1 MEEEKSL
8 NNQEEAEDDAVVSMV
23 EILEAEEK
31 LQEDANAVLG
41 GSDDRN
47 CTYVMVIIM
56 VKIFC
61 GGNSTA

>member
-1 MEEEKSL
+1 MEEEKPS
-8 NNQEEAEDDAVVSMV
+8 NNQEEVEDDVAVSMV

-47 CTYVMVIIM
+47 CTYIMVII
-56 VKIFC
+56 IHL
-61 GGNSTA
+61 TH